1 MSRSNCN
8 QVIPTYVGIN
18 ASLWYNNT
26 VEPLNKGQVLL
37 VCCQAWFISCCYR
50 SFNFDAWRKRF
61 NGWVDQQKLRVN
73 DLFRRFDSNHDNM
86 LTREEFM
93 KGLKASGRI
102 L

>member
-1 MSRSNCN
+1 MD
-8 QVIPTYVGIN
+8 
-18 ASLWYNNT
+18 L
-26 VEPLNKGQVLL
+26 
-37 VCCQAWFISCCYR
+37 
-50 SFNFDAWRKRF
+50 
-61 NGWVDQQKLRVN
+61 QKLRVN